1 MYGEN
6 EEENVILVS
15 LNSSLLNDFLRE
27 HIKRT
32 IVRTIKRDNFIYSS

>member
-27 HIKRT
+27 HIKLRYDRSYDQT
-32 IVRTIKRDNFIYSS
+32 R